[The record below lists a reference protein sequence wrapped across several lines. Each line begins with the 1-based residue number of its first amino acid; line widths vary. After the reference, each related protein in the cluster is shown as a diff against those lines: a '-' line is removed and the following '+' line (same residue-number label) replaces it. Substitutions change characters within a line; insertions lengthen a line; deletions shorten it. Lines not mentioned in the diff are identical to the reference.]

1 MVGLQRIERSGVNV
15 VKVARIDER
24 CVDAL
29 LGEQTDDALALLIE
43 RTGCN
48 YSHLRASVRH
58 LILRFAGVL
67 GINLLSS
74 VHHFARRN
82 TQRNGRLLLLY
93 SPTEHGEI
101 LLTGSGCKID
111 KTGDAA
117 EHRYVE
123 QADMRD
129 VVHGAHTAAHNVD
142 DSRIGIDAEVLRYLV
157 VRALDEGAVDGPHGM
172 QSALRHAR
180 YHCYSLLLG
189 NAHVYMLRT
198 CLLALCSCESAGCR
212 RACRDGNERRVE
224 LHLAQHPVAE
234 QHGVVF
240 RRHDV
245 WHRAVGIA
253 HGARAVVEI
262 EGQSPVPRLL
272 VLHGGRVAVTL
283 LRVNVHDGGA
293 VGVLHA
299 AEHVDEL
306 RYVVAL
312 LKILVVEAPRLEPVV
327 LARSVALAQRTQILV
342 YSAVVLGDRH
352 LVVVHHDDDACAQ
365 LRRLVETL
373 ERLTARERTVT
384 DDGNDVL
391 VRALHVARLLQTGGK
406 THGCGGVSHLEVVVL
421 GAFRRRRVSRYGV
434 HIVDIAEE
442 ASCATSKH
450 LVRVALVADVEH
462 ELVHR
467 RVEHVV
473 QCDGRLNE
481 AEVRTYV
488 SAVLAHAVEH
498 RRTCLVR
505 HNVKRLYVQPFQV
518 GWRLN
523 LFYIH
528 ACFIFYFLCFTFFR
542 LQSYA

>member
-1 MVGLQRIERSGVNV
+1 M
-15 VKVARIDER
+15 
-24 CVDAL
+24 
-29 LGEQTDDALALLIE
+29 
-43 RTGCN
+43 
-48 YSHLRASVRH
+48 RH
-58 LILRFAGVL
+58 LVLRLAGVL

-101 LLTGSGCKID
+101 LLTGSGRKID

-123 QADMRD
+123 QADVRD
-129 VVHGAHTAAHNVD
+129 VVHGAHAAAHNVD
-142 DSRIGIDAEVLRYLV
+142 DSRIGINAEVLRNLV
-157 VRALDEGAVDGPHGM
+157 VRALYEGAVDGPHGM

-189 NAHVYMLRT
+189 YAHVYMLRT
-198 CLLALCSCESAGCR
+198 CLLALCSCESASCR

-240 RRHDV
+240 RRLYV
-245 WHRAVGIA
+245 GHRAVGIA

-272 VLHGGRVAVTL
+272 VLHGGRIAVTF
-283 LRVNVHDGGA
+283 LRVYVHHGWA

-327 LARSVALAQRTQILV
+327 LACAVALAQRTQILV

-365 LRRLVETL
+365 LRRLVEAL
-373 ERLTARERTVT
+373 ERLTARERAVA
-384 DDGNDVL
+384 DDSYDVL

-406 THGCGGVSHLEVVVL
+406 AHGCGGMTHLEVVVL
-421 GAFRRRRVSRYGV
+421 GAFCRRRVARNGV
-434 HIVDIAEE
+434 HVVDIAEE
-442 ASCATSKH
+442 TSGTTRKH
-450 LVRVALVADVEH
+450 LVRIALVADVEH
-462 ELVHR
+462 ELVLR

-473 QCDGRLNE
+473 KCHGSLNE
-481 AEVRTYV
+481 TEVRTDV

-498 RRTCLVR
+498 SRACLVS
-505 HNVKRLYVQPFQV
+505 HYVQCFYVQPFQV

-528 ACFIFYFLCFTFFR
+528 IVLLFILYVCKFTHIIIISAYPEYGTSYR
-542 LQSYA
+542 NYVSALNGTLQSVETPRYRA